1 MKATVLLIST
11 YPELTTLARRYARH
25 LDLPI
30 EIYEGGI
37 SYGGHLY
44 AKRREKDFE
53 VFISHGGT
61 AAVIQQMLKKPVVE
75 VQIRASDLL
84 QAYQRAASYGRPIVL
99 MAYESEIMRQ
109 IGVVAQFFPDTP
121 CRTLS
126 YGSKEEYENIEHK
139 LGRVEGYTILGVGS
153 CVRRIGE
160 KNGCPYVQIV
170 SQPEDVFE
178 AFSSA
183 KKILE
188 LGIRE
193 KTRNHRLSTI
203 INCSNEGILVFDKEG
218 RIILANTIAENL
230 IECEGPLAGK
240 KADCPAG
247 PELVRLLFGD
257 GKPLRE
263 GFVKTNGS
271 DFFCNRLSVDVNGE
285 KKELIVKFQRVRD
298 IQSIEMKARLQ
309 LVDKG
314 LVARNTFGS
323 LIGDSPAFREAVG
336 KARQF
341 SRSPASVLVEG
352 ETGTG
357 KELFV
362 QGIHNESSCS
372 GGPFVAINCAALPES
387 LLESELFGY
396 EGGAFTG
403 ARKGGK
409 PGLFEMAHNGTIFLD
424 EISEISPSIQARMLR
439 VLQERE
445 ILRIGGDRVINVNIR
460 VVAATN
466 KNLYRQVLDGHFR
479 QDLYFRISPLKLRI
493 PPLRERK
500 SDIPALVSHFLQT
513 LNAKYGKQ
521 VGMLSAASL
530 HRLQSYAWP
539 GNIRELEFFVEKI
552 VVLSGGPDGTRDA
565 DALVA
570 GLLEEHTRE
579 HAAGAETDC
588 PSDIRVP
595 IGSMKSMQDSIIDTL
610 LKSTGGNKKL
620 VSEILDISRVTIWN
634 RMKARNEA

>member
-1 MKATVLLIST
+1 MRATVLLIST
-11 YPELTTLARRYARH
+11 YPELTVLARRYARR
-25 LDLPI
+25 LNVPL

-61 AAVIQQMLKKPVVE
+61 AAVIRQMLKKPVVE
-75 VQIRASDLL
+75 VNIRASDLL
-84 QAYQRAASYGRPIVL
+84 QAYRRAAGYGNPIVL
-99 MAYESEIMRQ
+99 MAYESEVMRQ
-109 IGVVAQFFPDTP
+109 LEAVAGLFPDTP
-121 CRTLS
+121 CRSLS
-126 YGSKEEYENIEHK
+126 YGSKEEYENIERK
-139 LGRVEGYTILGVGS
+139 LGRLEGHTILGVGS
-153 CVRRIGE
+153 CVRRISE
-160 KNGCPYVQIV
+160 KNRCPYVQIV

-178 AFSSA
+178 AVSSA
-183 KKILE
+183 RKILE
-188 LGIRE
+188 LGMRE

-203 INCSNEGILVFDKEG
+203 INCSNEGILVFNKEG
-218 RIILANTIAENL
+218 RIILANAIAESR
-230 IECEGPLAGK
+230 IGGDGPLVGERV
-240 KADCPAG
+240 DGPAT
-247 PELVRLLFGD
+247 PEFVRLLYGD
-257 GKPLRE
+257 AKPLRE
-263 GFVKTNGS
+263 GFVKTGGS
-271 DFFCNRLSVDVNGE
+271 DFFCSRLSVDVNGE
-285 KKELIVKFQRVRD
+285 KEELIVKFQRVRD

-314 LVARNTFGS
+314 LVARNTFES
-323 LIGDSPAFREAVG
+323 LIGDSPALRETVTR
-336 KARQF
+336 ARQF
-341 SRSPASVLVEG
+341 SRSSASVLLEG

-362 QGIHNESSCS
+362 QGIHNESPCA

-409 PGLFEMAHNGTIFLD
+409 PGLFEMAHNGSIFLD
-424 EISEISPSIQARMLR
+424 EISEISPSIQARLLR

-500 SDIPALVSHFLQT
+500 SDIPALVAHFLRL
-513 LNAKYGKQ
+513 LNAKYGTQ
-521 VGMLSAASL
+521 VEPLSAAGL
-530 HRLQSYAWP
+530 QRLQGYGWP

-552 VVLSGGPDGTRDA
+552 VVLSDGTRDA

-570 GLLEEHTRE
+570 GLLEEHVRE
-579 HAAGAETDC
+579 HAVEAEPDGL
-588 PSDIRVP
+588 SDIRVP
-595 IGSMKSMQDSIIDTL
+595 IGSMKFMQDSIIDTL
-610 LKSTGGNKKL
+610 LKHTGGNKKL
-620 VSEILDISRVTIWN
+620 VAEILDISRVTIWN
-634 RMKARNEA
+634 RMKARNGV